1 MAIPDNINSKH
12 LLAAIE
18 RIKKEGIPADGA
30 SKYYDVLDK
39 EGNRYPPKLVV
50 SYANFFSNGYD
61 LDRNT
66 FSGGMDTPAFRL
78 LDRAGLTIVRK
89 NEETFYD
96 QLILFLGQA
105 KNSLAGNPD
114 HETGHY
120 RKRYKDLN
128 VHVSIGRVQPGSIS
142 WIAFLDHENKVQKG
156 IYPLFLFYPAY
167 DLLIL
172 TYGVSDIYPPDQ
184 NWDLEQ
190 PLTIAEYFAEQ
201 AYDEPTVYDH
211 SFVFKTYDTRNG
223 IDRYTMNKDLNEIID
238 FYKHRKKQQAMTRPQ
253 AFAALSL
260 HELFASFEAAN
271 YRIGN
276 DVTTRFVASLI
287 TKPFVILTGLSGSGK
302 TKLAE
307 AFAHWI
313 CKNENQYT
321 IIPVGADWTN
331 RDPLLGFPDALNKG
345 HYIKPDNRALDLL
358 IEANKT
364 ENADLPYFIIL
375 DEMNLSHVE
384 RYFADF
390 LSVIETQGDIHLH
403 SEKNNW
409 GDVPPHIK
417 WPDNLFL
424 VGTVNIDETTYMFS
438 PKVLDRANVIEF
450 RVTEDEMRQYLADA
464 RKIDMEQLSG
474 KGARMA
480 PALLQTAADD
490 TLTFGDREALNDE
503 LLRFFAE
510 LKKIGAEFGYRT
522 AFEISRFAAV
532 FRKLDPSAGTKK
544 IIDAAI
550 VQKLLPKVHGSRRKL
565 EAVLLKLAGLCMD
578 DAALPEDMLRE
589 APLRPA
595 GLEVRYPVALDKIR
609 RMYHNAVANGFTSFA
624 EA

>member
-18 RIKKEGIPADGA
+18 RIKKEGIPADA
-30 SKYYDVLDK
+30 NSRSYDALDQ
-39 EGNRYPPKLVV
+39 EGNRYPLKLVV
-50 SYANFFSNGYD
+50 SYANFFANGYE
-61 LDRNT
+61 LDRKSFT
-66 FSGGMDTPAFRL
+66 STPARKL
-78 LDRAGLTIVRK
+78 VERAGLSVLHRD
-89 NEETFYD
+89 EENFYD
-96 QLILFLGQA
+96 QLTMFLSQA
-105 KNSLAGNPD
+105 KNNLAGNVNLKTKHYLEKYKGLD
-114 HETGHY
+114 VSVSFGKGHP
-120 RKRYKDLN
+120 N
-128 VHVSIGRVQPGSIS
+128 RVP
-142 WIAFLDHENKVQKG
+142 WIAFLDDENKVQKG
-156 IYPLFLFYPAY
+156 IYPVFLFYPDY

-172 TYGVSDIYPPDQ
+172 TYGVSETNPPDP

-190 PLTIAEYFAEQ
+190 PVTTVAEYFAEQ
-201 AYDEPTVYDH
+201 DYDEPPRYGH
-211 SFVFKTYDTRNG
+211 SFVFKTYNTQNG
-223 IDRYTMNKDLNEIID
+223 ISKNVVNKDLNEIID

-260 HELFASFEAAN
+260 QELFASFEAAN

-403 SEKNNW
+403 SGKNNW

-532 FRKLDPSAGTKK
+532 FRKLDPSAGTEK

-578 DAALPEDMLRE
+578 DAAMPEDMLKE